1 MKLNV
6 FLQSHN
12 LQSVEFAARIG
23 TTGATLSRIL
33 SAQVVPRRGLME
45 AIYRETGGLVTPND
59 LVGLPEHSIT
69 NPHEK
74 DIPYE

>member
-6 FLQSHN
+6 FLQNHN
-12 LQSVEFAARIG
+12 LQSAEFAARIG

-59 LVGLPEHSIT
+59 LVGLHAPVSTKTEES
-69 NPHEK
+69 E
-74 DIPYE
+74 